1 MNNKELVELCKK
13 GNEQALGLLYK
24 TYADKMLKIC
34 SYYVTDKQAA
44 QDILHDGFIVIMS
57 SIHSLRSPNKLESWM
72 GKIMRN
78 LSLRYLEQ
86 YNTTTIISLDEISYG
101 EEPIDYDY
109 TDEFPPY
116 NTMLQLVEQLPEGYC
131 KIFKLAVLEG
141 LSHKEISL
149 LLHIAPHSSSS
160 QLSRAKDMLRR
171 LFSQY
176 RMIVFW
182 ALLSIFSLYIF
193 RDEKDKS
200 VPKEQAITK
209 GRKNNDVPHT
219 ELPSHADTINSDIPS
234 LINFQQVHD
243 EYAATDVI
251 CTNKI
256 SNTYPDSIIERK
268 DKSTDIDEKK
278 EKSKQDSEGR
288 LPNNR
293 IPNYLTAA
301 KRDKNWMLS
310 ISYSGVTHQT
320 GFQKIIIP
328 GSITSGEPKEV
339 LEESRHCAPVVF
351 SLSAQKKIN
360 AHWGIETGIQYTLL
374 RSEFTSSDDA
384 HLERAQKIHY
394 IGIPLKGNFNI
405 WKNGKFSIYTSAGL
419 TLDVPIKAS
428 VEESLFDNEQTIK
441 QEKYDLHPSLQWSTN
456 IGFGLQYQ
464 ITPIIGIYVE
474 PNLHY
479 YFNPGDGIKTIRTE
493 KPLNVTLPIGIR
505 LSW

>member
-86 YNTTTIISLDEISYG
+86 YNTTTTIPLDEISYG
-101 EEPIDYDY
+101 EEPIDFDY

-160 QLSRAKDMLRR
+160 QLSRAKDMLRK

-182 ALLSIFSLYIF
+182 ALLSILSLYIF

-209 GRKNNDVPHT
+209 GRKNDVPHT
-219 ELPSHADTINSDIPS
+219 ELPFHADTMDSDIPS
-234 LINFQQVHD
+234 QIIFQQVHN
-243 EYAATDVI
+243 EYVATDVI

-256 SNTYPDSIIERK
+256 SNTYQDSIIERK
-268 DKSTDIDEKK
+268 GKSTDIDEKK
-278 EKSKQDSEGR
+278 EKSKQDSEGC

-293 IPNYLTAA
+293 IPNYLTTA
-301 KRDKNWMLS
+301 KRNKNWMLS

-320 GFQKIIIP
+320 DFQK
-328 GSITSGEPKEV
+328 
-339 LEESRHCAPVVF
+339 LLFPVV
-351 SLSAQKKIN
+351 SPQVNQKK
-360 AHWGIETGIQYTLL
+360 
-374 RSEFTSSDDA
+374 F
-384 HLERAQKIHY
+384 
-394 IGIPLKGNFNI
+394 
-405 WKNGKFSIYTSAGL
+405 
-419 TLDVPIKAS
+419 
-428 VEESLFDNEQTIK
+428 
-441 QEKYDLHPSLQWSTN
+441 
-456 IGFGLQYQ
+456 
-464 ITPIIGIYVE
+464 
-474 PNLHY
+474 
-479 YFNPGDGIKTIRTE
+479 
-493 KPLNVTLPIGIR
+493 
-505 LSW
+505 